1 MPDKTAS
8 LVFFYFGESSY
19 VNRLAQETVPIYK
32 ALEGY
37 DKTVLLRHETD
48 IGSGKSKIELSEKA
62 EKLAT
67 VLDIPTKA
75 NLAKY
80 LNELG
85 DEGYVVDVF
94 IFSHGWKDTFRVSK
108 GTYGDNSTVSQRYL
122 EGHVRPLKI
131 RMVWQCN
138 CYGSTMN
145 DCWVNLGAK
154 ASAGSK
160 FVGFYPTRFGGFI
173 KRWARGERF
182 GTALNRSDTK
192 LVHTPAQAFML
203 VEAARRAKEWDGNI
217 WQATKILGNNDHSRR
232 FFRECW
238 NGDDVPDDKT
248 GKQVMNDS
256 SLMLVGGTRSITKN
270 SELSW

>member
-1 MPDKTAS
+1 MAKTAS
-8 LVFFYFGESSY
+8 LVFFYFGEDSY
-19 VNRLAQETVPIYK
+19 VNRIAQETVPVWK

-48 IGSGKSKIELSEKA
+48 IGSGKMKIELSEKA

-67 VLDIPTKA
+67 VLDIPTKE

-85 DEGYVVDVF
+85 AEGYEVDVF
-94 IFSHGWKDTFRVSK
+94 IFSHGWKNTFRCSK
-108 GTYGDNSTVSQRYL
+108 GTYGDNGTVSQAYL
-122 EGHVRPLKI
+122 EANVRPLQI

-154 ASAGSK
+154 AAGGSK
-160 FVGFYPTRFGGFI
+160 FVSFYPTRFSGFM
-173 KRWARGERF
+173 KHWKDGKSF
-182 GTALNRSDTK
+182 GTALTRSDTK
-192 LVHTPAQAFML
+192 LVHTPAQAFMV
-203 VEAARRAKEWDGNI
+203 VEAARRAKEWDGNAL
-217 WQATKILGNNDHSRR
+217 QALKVLGNNDHSRR

-238 NGDDVPDDKT
+238 NGDDVPDGMS
-248 GKQVMNDS
+248 GKQIMNDS
-256 SLMLVGGTRSITKN
+256 SLMLVGGDRNITCN
-270 SELSW
+270 SQVTW

>member
-1 MPDKTAS
+1 MAQRAS

-19 VNRLAQETVPIYK
+19 VNRLAQETVPIHK

-48 IGSGKSKIELSEKA
+48 IGTGKGKIELSEKA

-67 VLDIPTKA
+67 VLDIPTKE

-80 LNELG
+80 LNLLG
-85 DEGYVVDVF
+85 DEGYEVDVF
-94 IFSHGWKDTFRVSK
+94 IFSHGWKNTFRVSK
-108 GTYGDNSTVSQRYL
+108 GTYGDNATVTQKWL
-122 EGHVRPLKI
+122 EANVRPLKI

-145 DCWVNLGAK
+145 DCWANLGAK

-160 FVGFYPTRFGGFI
+160 FVSFYPTRFSGFM
-173 KRWARGERF
+173 KHWRDGKRF
-182 GTALNRSDTK
+182 GAALYKSDTK
-192 LVHTPAQAFML
+192 LVHTPAQAFMV
-203 VEAARRAKEWDGNI
+203 VEAARRAKEWDGNA
-217 WQATKILGNNDHSRR
+217 WQALKVLGNNDHSRR

-238 NGDDVPDDKT
+238 NGDDVPD
-248 GKQVMNDS
+248 GMSGRQIMNDS
-256 SLMLVGGTRSITKN
+256 SKMLVEGNRRITKDTK
-270 SELSW
+270 LTW